1 MTRKL
6 SLILAFAC
14 TLPLFALEFT
24 ISADHADSLYKLGE
38 KAVFTVKVKEKDGS
52 VPTAGVIDAALDNFG
67 PKVVTQKKWNLADG
81 DTFTME
87 GTLPEPGFLRLRLAA
102 KDSKTTSWSVGFEPE
117 KIVKGSPTPKDF
129 DAFWANAIKKLDENI
144 PEDMQQ
150 TLLPERSQG
159 AFNFWRISFATCNN
173 RRVYG
178 YLSVPKDASAEKK
191 YPVRFSVPAAGNGGW
206 TNNMSGDDKA
216 VKMFICVYD
225 YEPIFNVE
233 EHKKAYDEMN
243 KRLREKYRTNYAT
256 AGIAISR
263 ETYFFYAPLLGIN
276 RAVNWLARQPYVD
289 LRDFT
294 YSGTSQGGGFG
305 FYLTGLNHHFTR
317 AVFYVPAIT
326 DTMGY
331 LKKRQSGW
339 PRIIESQP
347 SAEAKTAAEQHA
359 PYFDGANFAARI
371 SCPVRVA
378 VGFSDTTCAPCAV
391 YAAYNNIPVQDK
403 KIVHGIG
410 MTHSCFPKFYQMLSA
425 WEREGVK

>member
-87 GTLPEPGFLRLRLAA
+87 GTLPEPGFLRLRLVA
-102 KDSKTTSWSVGFEPE
+102 KDSRTTSWSVGFEPE

-129 DAFWANAIKKLDENI
+129 DAFWANAIKKLDDNI

-256 AGIAISR
+256 DHR
-263 ETYFFYAPLLGIN
+263 
-276 RAVNWLARQPYVD
+276 
-289 LRDFT
+289 
-294 YSGTSQGGGFG
+294 
-305 FYLTGLNHHFTR
+305 
-317 AVFYVPAIT
+317 
-326 DTMGY
+326 MG
-331 LKKRQSGW
+331 
-339 PRIIESQP
+339 
-347 SAEAKTAAEQHA
+347 
-359 PYFDGANFAARI
+359 
-371 SCPVRVA
+371 
-378 VGFSDTTCAPCAV
+378 
-391 YAAYNNIPVQDK
+391 
-403 KIVHGIG
+403 
-410 MTHSCFPKFYQMLSA
+410 
-425 WEREGVK
+425 

>member
-38 KAVFTVKVKEKDGS
+38 KAVFTIKVKEKDGS

-173 RRVYG
+173 R
-178 YLSVPKDASAEKK
+178 ASAEKK
-191 YPVRFSVPAAGNGGW
+191 YPVRFTVPAAGNGGW

-216 VKMFICVYD
+216 IKMFICVYD